1 MLFRVLKPDLK
12 THAIIDDYESVLW
25 IERYAE
31 YGEFELYTPL
41 TKTMVNALKLN
52 YYLYLSD
59 SEQVMIIEKIDI
71 QTDAESGY
79 HLVVTGRSLESI
91 LDRRIVWNQTTISG
105 NFQNG
110 VKKLLNENAILPDIP
125 ARTIPNLEFV
135 TSTSS
140 DITSLQVEST
150 QFKGTSLYEAV
161 KTLCDQ
167 VQAGFLMWLDGTTF
181 KFKLYVGKDRTYNQ
195 NVRIPVIFSS
205 KMDNLVSS
213 EYTESYQEMKNVAL
227 VVGEKE
233 VEHQSMGE
241 GGETN
246 TETERVP
253 VTTVAGS
260 SNSSGLNRREIYVE
274 ANDVSNKSDDGE
286 TTISGAD
293 HLQLLKQKGEEV
305 LAENGANITFEG
317 QVVSDS
323 TFRYGKQYFKGDLV
337 QIVTDFGVAATAR
350 ITELMR
356 SQTKDTFEV
365 YPTFTLL

>member
-1 MLFRVLKPDLK
+1 MLFTILKPDLR
-12 THAIIDDYESVLW
+12 THAIIDDYESILW

-41 TKTMVNALKLN
+41 TKTMICALKLT
-52 YYLYLSD
+52 YYIHLSD
-59 SEQVMIIEKIDI
+59 SDQVMVIEKIDI

-91 LDRRIVWNQTTISG
+91 LARRLIWNQTTVSG
-105 NFQNG
+105 NFQNA
-110 VKKLLNENAILPDIP
+110 VKKLLNENVISPSIAARAIS
-125 ARTIPNLEFV
+125 NLEFET
-135 TSTSS
+135 TSSS
-140 DITSLQVEST
+140 DITSLQIEST
-150 QFKGTSLYEAV
+150 QFTGTNLYEAI

-167 VQAGFLMWLDGTTF
+167 VQAGFLLWLDGTTF
-181 KFKLYVGKDRTYNQ
+181 KFKLYMGKDRTYNQ
-195 NVRIPVIFSS
+195 TGRIPVIFSS

-241 GGETN
+241 GGETT

-253 VTTVAGS
+253 VTTVAGA

-286 TTISGAD
+286 TTISDAQ
-293 HLQLLKQKGEEV
+293 HLQLLKQKGEEI
-305 LAENGANITFEG
+305 LAENGAEVTFEG
-317 QVVSDS
+317 QVVADS
-323 TFRYGKQYFKGDLV
+323 TFRYGKQYFMGDLV